1 MDSLKLTGLDSP
13 RVGIKVQTAAEF
25 REQKITMKGI
35 IPADEE
41 TKKIM
46 SSDELSVA
54 ANELLD
60 VLEMYLQKISQEEE
74 VC

>member
-1 MDSLKLTGLDSP
+1 M
-13 RVGIKVQTAAEF
+13 VIKAQSATEF
-25 REQKITMKGI
+25 REQNITMKGI

-46 SSDELSVA
+46 CSDELSAA

-60 VLEMYLQKISQEEE
+60 VLEMYLQKKSQEEE

>member
-1 MDSLKLTGLDSP
+1 M
-13 RVGIKVQTAAEF
+13 VIKAQTAAEF
-25 REQKITMKGI
+25 WEQKITMIGI

-46 SSDELSVA
+46 CSDELSAA

-60 VLEMYLQKISQEEE
+60 VLEMYLQKKSQEEE

>member
-1 MDSLKLTGLDSP
+1 MYRPLFTFALRIL
-13 RVGIKVQTAAEF
+13 
-25 REQKITMKGI
+25 
-35 IPADEE
+35 

-46 SSDELSVA
+46 SNDELSAA

-60 VLEMYLQKISQEEE
+60 VLEMYLQKKSQEEE

>member
-1 MDSLKLTGLDSP
+1 M
-13 RVGIKVQTAAEF
+13 VIKAQTAAGF
-25 REQKITMKGI
+25 RKQKIAMKGI
-35 IPADEE
+35 VPADEE

-46 SSDELSVA
+46 SSDELSAA

-60 VLEMYLQKISQEEE
+60 VLEMYLQKVSQEEE